1 MPFNNFWS
9 GSDFPTLIEN
19 ALEYLSE
26 WQSSFDT
33 ITRED
38 IVAASGRFS
47 STEIPFISGGV
58 GLIQP
63 GTIFLYMMSDGLYGK
78 LQVVEYEYNLTIK
91 WVTSDPRGGDVSS
104 GPELVIRGAW
114 SCDLDKGVE
123 VKPNGYED
131 FSWIIKSTGVDQFAV
146 PTNKALFGI
155 Y

>member
-1 MPFNNFWS
+1 MF
-9 GSDFPTLIEN
+9 LIN
-19 ALEYLSE
+19 
-26 WQSSFDT
+26 
-33 ITRED
+33 
-38 IVAASGRFS
+38 G
-47 STEIPFISGGV
+47 
-58 GLIQP
+58 
-63 GTIFLYMMSDGLYGK
+63 
-78 LQVVEYEYNLTIK
+78 VVEIGEAHLIFRLLAEVNGPWLAAG
-91 WVTSDPRGGDVSS
+91 VVSS